1 LTPGGGKVRTDLTGL
16 AGDDRNSGGFQN
28 RPGVE
33 TDTASNELADAV
45 PGERFGRPDP
55 GTAYRGGAGV
65 GHHKDVTA
73 VGIDYQKIKA
83 SAESRLYAVFNVI
96 PICGESD
103 FQNAPLTA
111 GPVCD
116 DEGSHA

>member
-1 LTPGGGKVRTDLTGL
+1 MTPEGGKVRTELTGL
-16 AGDDRNSGGFQN
+16 AGDDRNSGGFQY

-33 TDTASNELADAV
+33 ADTASNELADAV

-73 VGIDYQKIKA
+73 VGIDYQEIKA
-83 SAESRLYAVFNVI
+83 SAEGRRYAVFDAVS
-96 PICGESD
+96 ICGEGN
-103 FQNAPLTA
+103 FQNTPLSA
-111 GPVCD
+111 G
-116 DEGSHA
+116 SA